1 TWLFA
6 QWAGS
11 KEVQVATSYAFA
23 GAYKRTGAN
32 RASLWKDPKFLDLMS
47 KFGHNYVEAS
57 TESFAKDTDPD
68 WRPRLPQW
76 PAVGDTM
83 ATAIQSALVG
93 QATPKEA
100 LAEAQKKI
108 DQILKV

>member
-1 TWLFA
+1 MA
-6 QWAGS
+6 
-11 KEVQVATSYAFA
+11 
-23 GAYKRTGAN
+23 
-32 RASLWKDPKFLDLMS
+32 
-47 KFGHNYVEAS
+47 KFGDNYVEAA

-93 QATPKEA
+93 QATPKDA
-100 LAEAQKKI
+100 LVEAQKKI
-108 DQILKV
+108 DNILKG